1 MTKNATTR
9 AATLPKTSSATTTLS
24 ILAAAVI
31 GLGII
36 SVAGHVQAA
45 TLHDAAHDVRH
56 ATGFPCH

>member
-1 MTKNATTR
+1 MMKTEAIAIAAPQTKSA
-9 AATLPKTSSATTTLS
+9 SSTLS
-24 ILAAAVI
+24 ILAAGFI

-36 SVAGHVQAA
+36 AIAGHVQAA